1 MTPEQDI
8 AKAIGDICPD
18 SGHWPYTRRSSLY
31 VGFRPRDDG
40 PWKYAA
46 NVPKRI
52 AVVYDV
58 VVAAERTRLSDMET
72 LRFAL
77 YDGLRT
83 AGWLLADIPGPETY
97 NAQTQLYLWPFS
109 VTKGFDLDEYGQ
121 PQQAE

>member
-8 AKAIGDICPD
+8 TQAIADVCPE
-18 SGHWPYTRRSSLY
+18 SGHWPYTRNASLY

-46 NVPKRI
+46 NKPKRV

-58 VVAAERTRLSDMET
+58 VVAANRGRLNDMET
-72 LRFAL
+72 LRYAL
-77 YDGLRT
+77 YEGLRQ

-97 NAQTQLYLWPFS
+97 NAQTQMYLWPFS
-109 VTKGFDLDEYGQ
+109 VTKGFDLDQYGQ